1 MNNFDK
7 NNVGCVPRT
16 KMIGAW
22 DAPRENCCY
31 YFETDG
37 SRVE

>member
-1 MNNFDK
+1 MNSVD

-16 KMIGAW
+16 IIIGAW
-22 DAPRENCCY
+22 DAPYENCY

-37 SRVE
+37 SSGE